1 MQIYMRHPIHGAKVV
16 SSQFEKAHD
25 EAHGWSEFD
34 PVNKP
39 GKIAS
44 TPLPVAAEQT
54 QSTVEAEDDGDAQPD
69 EADAQPLRRRAR
81 PDVAQT

>member
-1 MQIYMRHPIHGAKVV
+1 MRHPIHGAKVV

-34 PVNKP
+34 PINKSS
-39 GKIAS
+39 KIAP
-44 TPLPVAAEQT
+44 TPLVSAAEQT
-54 QSTVEAEDDGDAQPD
+54 QPAAETEDEGDAQPD
-69 EADAQPLRRRAR
+69 EANAQPLRRRAR